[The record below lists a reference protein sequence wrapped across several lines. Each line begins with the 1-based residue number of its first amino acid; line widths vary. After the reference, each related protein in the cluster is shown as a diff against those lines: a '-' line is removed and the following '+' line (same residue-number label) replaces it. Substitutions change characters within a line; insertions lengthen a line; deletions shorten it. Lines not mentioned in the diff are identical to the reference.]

1 MVALG
6 STVGISVVEGLQ
18 LGSKESAEDGPEVE
32 EWDGKLVGLAGLH
45 QDKNNSN
52 TVTVRYLLKSPN
64 AFNLVYYLPDGLEVD
79 PNVGIIVGD
88 RVVGVSVGAT
98 VLGIMVGDRVVGVP
112 VGVKVVGV
120 DEGCIEGVSVWSPLG
135 E

>member
-32 EWDGKLVGLAGLH
+32 EWDGKLVGLA
-45 QDKNNSN
+45 
-52 TVTVRYLLKSPN
+52 
-64 AFNLVYYLPDGLEVD
+64 DGLEVD